1 MIKNYLLITLRN
13 MMKNKVF
20 IIINV
25 LGIGVAIA
33 CCIVS
38 YFALKYDTDFDSIHR
53 NKSSIYRVSSLR
65 DFDNTLTRFGHS
77 SLPLGDIVRSAV
89 PGVNKSTLY
98 VASSSNFKH
107 GDDLFTAN
115 LTYVDP
121 DFFQMF
127 TFEFIAGNKPDLND
141 KTNVILSEQM
151 AVRLFSNAKNA
162 IGKTL
167 TQIYGNSKK
176 EAKVIG
182 VFKEQPMNSS
192 FYCRNGSAFMN
203 FENYKDE
210 FANVKEDDWTATGT
224 LFLQIDPELV
234 TQVNKQL
241 QSYTANN
248 NKVRNDFQV
257 KSFSLDSFATMAHQD
272 RAESTT
278 ASTWSAPPQ
287 AAIVGSVIMS
297 GLILL
302 IGCFNLTNTA
312 IATSARRLKEIG
324 VRKVMGSMRIQLI
337 TQFISETTSVCLLS
351 LLVGLGLSDLLIQG
365 WNLMT
370 NNQIYLEP
378 RYLDAPGFMLFL
390 LGVLLFTGILAGSYP
405 AFYISK
411 FRPVN
416 ILKGNVTLGGTNYFT
431 RSLLVMQ
438 FVISLITIVSAI
450 GVLQNARYQRD
461 YDLGF
466 DVRGSVV
473 AWVNNEDEFQAYKTA
488 LQQNRQVLSVA
499 GAQSGIFSS
508 GTHEPVKYESLQ
520 AEVDIIA
527 VGDDYL
533 STMDLKVVSGRDFI
547 KNSKSDCN
555 ESIIVTSKM
564 AKLFGWGDALGK
576 EVIWKDSIKLY
587 VVGVIKDV
595 YTQGLWKEMQPMM
608 IRYVL
613 PEAYSQI
620 VVNTKASDLVE
631 VNNFMNAEWNKIFP
645 NRLYNG
651 YILSSV
657 IEQTTRLNMS
667 IVYGYTFLGAVAML
681 LSATGLYTLV
691 SLNANRRM
699 KEIGI
704 RKIVGA
710 SVGSIIGT
718 INKEFI
724 IILMIASVLG
734 TWAGYTWCNTIM
746 STIWKYYQGVNVFT
760 FMAAIAIL
768 FAVALVTIGY
778 KVVGISRINPVD
790 TLRNE

>member
-1 MIKNYLLITLRN
+1 

-25 LGIGVAIA
+25 LGMGVAIA
-33 CCIVS
+33 CCVVS
-38 YFALKYDTDFDSIHR
+38 YFAMEYDAGFDSVHSNR
-53 NKSSIYRVSSLR
+53 AMIYRVSSVR

-77 SLPLGDIVRSAV
+77 PLPLGEIVRKTL
-89 PGVNKSTLY
+89 PDVNKSTRY
-98 VASSSNFKH
+98 VTSSSNFKL
-107 GDDLFTAN
+107 GDDLFAAN

-127 TFEFIAGNKPDLND
+127 SFELVAGNEANLND
-141 KTNVILSEQM
+141 KTSVMLSELM
-151 AVRLFSNAKNA
+151 AIRLFSKAGDA
-162 IGKTL
+162 VGKTL
-167 TQIYGNSKK
+167 TQIFNNSKK
-176 EAKVIG
+176 EVKITG

-192 FYCRNGSAFMN
+192 FYQRNGSAFMN

-210 FANVKEDDWTATGT
+210 FTNFNENDWTATGT
-224 LFLQIDPELV
+224 LFVQVDNAEHV
-234 TQVNKQL
+234 SQVNKQL
-241 QSYTANN
+241 QPYTANN
-248 NKVRNDFQV
+248 NKVRNEFQV
-257 KSFSLDSFATMAHQD
+257 KSFSLDPFTTMAHQD
-272 RAESTT
+272 RAENTI
-278 ASTWSAPPQ
+278 ASTWPAPPQ
-287 AAIVGSVIMS
+287 AAIIGSAIMS

-312 IATSARRLKEIG
+312 IAISARRLKEIG

-337 TQFISETTSVCLLS
+337 TQFISETTCVCFLS
-351 LLVGLGLSDLLIQG
+351 LLVGLGLADFLIQG
-365 WNLMT
+365 WNIMT
-370 NNQIYLEP
+370 NNHIYLEP
-378 RYLDAPGFMLFL
+378 HYLDAPGFMLFL
-390 LGVLLFTGILAGSYP
+390 SAVLIFTGILAGSYP
-405 AFYISK
+405 AFYVSK

-450 GVLQNARYQRD
+450 GFLQNARYQRD

-466 DVRGSVV
+466 DIRGSVV

-488 LQQNRQVLSVA
+488 LQQNPEIVSIA
-499 GAQSGIFSS
+499 GAQSGIFSN
-508 GTHEPVKYESLQ
+508 GVHEPVKYESLQ

-533 STMDLKVVSGRDFI
+533 STMDLELISGRDFI
-547 KNSKSDCN
+547 KNSKSDRN
-555 ESIIVTSKM
+555 ESIIVTDKM
-564 AKLFGWGDALGK
+564 AKLFGWEDALGK

-587 VVGVIKDV
+587 VVGVVKDV

-613 PEAYSQI
+613 PEDYSQI
-620 VVNTKASDLVE
+620 VVNTKAPSLAD
-631 VNNFMNAEWNKIFP
+631 VNDFMNAEWNKIFP

-657 IEQTTRLNMS
+657 LQQTTALNMS
-667 IVYGYTFLGAVAML
+667 VVYGYTFLGFVAML

-724 IILMIASVLG
+724 IILIIASFFG
-734 TWAGYTWCNTIM
+734 SWAGYAWCNTIM
-746 STIWKYYQGVNVFT
+746 GSIWKYYQGVNVFT
-760 FMAAIAIL
+760 FIAAIAIL
-768 FAVALVTIGY
+768 FLVAVVTIGY